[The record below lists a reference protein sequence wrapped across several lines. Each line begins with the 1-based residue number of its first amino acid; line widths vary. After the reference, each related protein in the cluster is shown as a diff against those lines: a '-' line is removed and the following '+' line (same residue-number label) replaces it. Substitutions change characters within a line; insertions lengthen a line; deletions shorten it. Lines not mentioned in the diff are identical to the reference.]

1 MWAALIAVLVKD
13 VAPVLIKQVVLPE
26 ILRIVKKKH
35 AENSGE
41 WPTEEE
47 IFEELKKTIATGRE
61 EGQEF
66 LARTE
71 KPVRAPRDR
80 N

>member
-1 MWAALIAVLVKD
+1 MWGVLLGVLAKEI
-13 VAPVLIKQVVLPE
+13 VPILIKQVALPE
-26 ILRIVKKKH
+26 ILRIIKRKH
-35 AENSGE
+35 EEKNGI

-47 IFEELKKTIATGRE
+47 VFEELKKTVGIGRA

-71 KPVRAPRDR
+71 TQP
-80 N
+80 